1 MQKEEKFKRTTENK
15 IGTFTF
21 YVFVSVSVESSLTCF
36 FVLYPPVKLLFTRLG
51 ISVVAARFFLSDKE
65 EEGMLF
71 RAPTM
76 IKTTRYL

>member
-36 FVLYPPVKLLFTRLG
+36 FVLHPPVKLLFTRLG
-51 ISVVAARFFLSDKE
+51 ISVVAARFFFVRQRRR
-65 EEGMLF
+65 GY
-71 RAPTM
+71 A
-76 IKTTRYL
+76 I